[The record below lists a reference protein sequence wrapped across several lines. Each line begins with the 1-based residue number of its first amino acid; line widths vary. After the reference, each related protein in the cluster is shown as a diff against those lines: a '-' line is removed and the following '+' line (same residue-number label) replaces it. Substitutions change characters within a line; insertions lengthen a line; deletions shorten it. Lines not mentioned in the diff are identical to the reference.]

1 MNYTRDQI
9 EETMKQ
15 KDYKYFLNGNF
26 NLNIIGIRNSST
38 GSKVTNRFDDKIT
51 LSYKDN
57 RSWNSLGR
65 KHNEKRRS
73 CCIKTRSI

>member
-57 RSWNSLGR
+57 GIWILELIG
-65 KHNEKRRS
+65 
-73 CCIKTRSI
+73 